1 LLSLPDAGRWSLP
14 PVPPYKS
21 RSREVKRLK
30 MKTRDLSLVAIFAA
44 LYVALV
50 YIFSSTSYL
59 PQQFRVAGMLRP
71 AIAKKWILAI
81 GYALGV
87 VIGNLFSPFVGP
99 WELLFMPLMSL
110 VAGLLGHILAR
121 RFSQNYFICGAVI
134 ATIIP
139 LSLSWMFLQLF
150 NEPILASFPL
160 LLIGEQAVCF
170 IGSLLFKAIETRS
183 KWWQIK

>member
-1 LLSLPDAGRWSLP
+1 M
-14 PVPPYKS
+14 
-21 RSREVKRLK
+21 K

-50 YIFSSTSYL
+50 YVFAPISFL
-59 PQQFRVAGMLRP
+59 ALQFRVAGVLRP

-81 GYALGV
+81 GYAIGV
-87 VIGNLFSPFVGP
+87 VVGNLSSPFAGT

-139 LSLSWMFLQLF
+139 LSVAWMLLQFGSPFL
-150 NEPILASFPL
+150 ATFPL

-170 IGSLLFKAIETRS
+170 IGSLLFKAIETRF

>member
-1 LLSLPDAGRWSLP
+1 
-14 PVPPYKS
+14 
-21 RSREVKRLK
+21 

-50 YIFSSTSYL
+50 YIFSSISYL

-121 RFSQNYFICGAVI
+121 NFSQNYFICGTVI

-139 LSLSWMFLQLF
+139 SSVAWMLLQFGSPFL
-150 NEPILASFPL
+150 ATFPYL
-160 LLIGEQAVCF
+160 LLSEQVVCF
-170 IGSLLFKAIETRS
+170 IGSLLFKAIETRF

>member
-1 LLSLPDAGRWSLP
+1 M
-14 PVPPYKS
+14 
-21 RSREVKRLK
+21 K

-44 LYVALV
+44 LYVAFV
-50 YIFSSTSYL
+50 YVFAPISFL
-59 PQQFRVAGMLRP
+59 ALQFRVAGVLRP

-81 GYALGV
+81 GYAIGV
-87 VIGNLFSPFVGP
+87 VVGNLSSPFAGP
-99 WELLFMPLMSL
+99 WELLFMPMMSL

-139 LSLSWMFLQLF
+139 LSVAWMLLQFGSPFL
-150 NEPILASFPL
+150 ATFPL

-170 IGSLLFKAIETRS
+170 IGSLLFKAIETRF

>member
-1 LLSLPDAGRWSLP
+1 
-14 PVPPYKS
+14 
-21 RSREVKRLK
+21 
-30 MKTRDLSLVAIFAA
+30 MKIETRDLSLVAIFAA

-50 YIFSSTSYL
+50 YIFNPISFL
-59 PQQFRVAGMLRP
+59 PQQFRVAGVLRP

-81 GYALGV
+81 GYAIGV
-87 VIGNLFSPFVGP
+87 VVGNFSSPNIGP

-139 LSLSWMFLQLF
+139 LSVAWMLLQFGSPFL
-150 NEPILASFPL
+150 ATFPYL
-160 LLIGEQAVCF
+160 LLSEQVVCF
-170 IGSLLFKAIETRS
+170 IGSLLFKAIETRF

>member
-1 LLSLPDAGRWSLP
+1 M
-14 PVPPYKS
+14 
-21 RSREVKRLK
+21 K

-50 YIFSSTSYL
+50 YVFAPISFL
-59 PQQFRVAGMLRP
+59 ALQFRVAGVLRP

-81 GYALGV
+81 GYAIGV
-87 VIGNLFSPFVGP
+87 VVGNLSSPFAGP
-99 WELLFMPLMSL
+99 WELLFMPMMSL

-139 LSLSWMFLQLF
+139 LSVAWMLLQFGSPFLATF
-150 NEPILASFPL
+150 SL

-170 IGSLLFKAIETRS
+170 IGSLLFKAIETRF